1 MTLDKKARSYLIG
14 KFHHGKN
21 CFARILDRV
30 LGCAALTVFLFS
42 VFWSLHLRLISS
54 LILALTASLTLE
66 ILWLMVAKYRR
77 ERFIAAQLEEIRR
90 ECALEKILL
99 LSKGEFRSLSREI
112 FAEETGRSQFQSVL
126 GGLFLPEEKIFC
138 YAFPNHPQNPVG
150 IQQILLLY
158 RKIKRLHAQSALLL
172 SAAPFEEDASAMPE
186 RLGIPVHILGQEAL
200 LEAVPPQSISDE
212 QVMDALHARMSAQLT
227 REKVKRSFLAEN
239 KQRAYL
245 LCALLLIAWSFFIGF
260 NLLYPILAALC
271 VFLSFYSY
279 ISGKKEKNSAA

>member
-1 MTLDKKARSYLIG
+1 MKGIPHPSEIPV
-14 KFHHGKN
+14 FHKTDS
-21 CFARILDRV
+21 R
-30 LGCAALTVFLFS
+30 T
-42 VFWSLHLRLISS
+42 
-54 LILALTASLTLE
+54 
-66 ILWLMVAKYRR
+66 
-77 ERFIAAQLEEIRR
+77 LEEIRR

-227 REKVKRSFLAEN
+227 REKVKR
-239 KQRAYL
+239 
-245 LCALLLIAWSFFIGF
+245 C
-260 NLLYPILAALC
+260 LLYTSRPFPEGCRGDNAP
-271 VFLSFYSY
+271 S
-279 ISGKKEKNSAA
+279 SAGIAPGDL